1 MSNHFAKLL
10 GFTSSKRSIL
20 IPYNK
25 ETNIQVKEININKAR
40 RSHQGSLLLPLKR
53 DVNDHSLQSMHVYI
67 YIYLLRPCAVYF
79 NKRRKLR
86 PSGTINLPVVFT
98 INAAN

>member
-67 YIYLLRPCAVYF
+67 YIFTPTLRRLF
-79 NKRRKLR
+79 
-86 PSGTINLPVVFT
+86 
-98 INAAN
+98 